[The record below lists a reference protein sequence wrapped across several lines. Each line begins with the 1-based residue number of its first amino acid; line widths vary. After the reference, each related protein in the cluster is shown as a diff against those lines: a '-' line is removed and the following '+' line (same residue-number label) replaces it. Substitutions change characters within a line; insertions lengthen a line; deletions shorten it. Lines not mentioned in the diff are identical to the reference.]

1 MFGSIVNVINLKQNF
16 FHGKPNKIIA
26 YFSTPCFMALF
37 FIKQSISS
45 IAHYPHPLNSTTILR
60 VSPLSLS
67 PSPTPPSVIAMA
79 SSSKQEF
86 VPLFRAKGQPLP
98 TSPPIM
104 GRPRPPP

>member
-67 PSPTPPSVIAMA
+67 LSLQA
-79 SSSKQEF
+79 QH
-86 VPLFRAKGQPLP
+86 
-98 TSPPIM
+98 
-104 GRPRPPP
+104 RPP